1 MSASAPLVSVVLPVY
16 DSETWLEASIASV
29 LGQTLR
35 DLELILIDDGSTD
48 GSARIIERLARCDG
62 RVRVERH
69 ATNLGL
75 IPSLNHGLEAA
86 GGRFVARMDAD
97 DVCRPD
103 RLARQ
108 VEFLEAHPEI
118 FLVGTDAVLIDARG
132 REFDRTWRAT
142 APDRIAALLPR
153 RNEITHPTIVF
164 RRDPSL
170 RYREKMLFT
179 EDYDLYLRLLS
190 RGARL
195 ANLPLPLLRYRRHA
209 GSVSLRH
216 AVHQRLFCEQALAF
230 FHQRT
235 RDGRDA
241 YDAFDPRTIL
251 AIDPAESTDERV
263 LRTQAIAAFALDALP
278 EARAHLRRYFRHQ
291 GIARRPLF
299 LAYYAAACLP
309 AGAVTAIKR
318 LLKPLRRVARR
329 ARRGPRSRS

>member
-1 MSASAPLVSVVLPVY
+1 MSASGPLVSVVLPVY
-16 DSETWLEASIASV
+16 DSETWLAESIASV
-29 LGQTLR
+29 LGQSLR
-35 DLELILIDDGSTD
+35 DLELILVDDGSTD
-48 GSARIIERLARCDG
+48 ASPRIIEGWARCDA

-69 ATNLGL
+69 STNLGL
-75 IPSLNHGLEAA
+75 IPALNHGLEAA
-86 GGRFVARMDAD
+86 RGRFVARMDAD

-108 VEFLEAHPEI
+108 VEFLETHPVI
-118 FLVGTDAVLIDARG
+118 VPVGADAVLIDARG
-132 REFDRTWRAT
+132 REFDRTWRET
-142 APDRIAALLPR
+142 EPDRIAALLPR
-153 RNEITHPTIVF
+153 RNEITHSTIVF
-164 RRDPSL
+164 RRDPTL

-216 AVHQRLFCEQALAF
+216 AVHQRLFCEQARE
-230 FHQRT
+230 FHRQRQ

-251 AIDPAESTDERV
+251 ALDPAASTDELV
-263 LRTQAIAAFALDALP
+263 LRTQAIAAFALDAYP
-278 EARAHLRRYFRHQ
+278 ETRAHLRRYFRHQ
-291 GIARRPLF
+291 GIARRPLL
-299 LAYYAAACLP
+299 LAYYAAASLP
-309 AGAVTAIKR
+309 AGLVPGIKR
-318 LLKPLRRVARR
+318 LLKRVRRAARR